1 MLWKHG
7 VKKRRRIAIFPKGL
21 VHGFGQKLAIFP
33 KWLIHGFGP
42 KIAIFQIFFF
52 LGKIGQENILYNILE
67 RENAF
72 LGYKN

>member
-1 MLWKHG
+1 ME
-7 VKKRRRIAIFPKGL
+7 L

-52 LGKIGQENILYNILE
+52 
-67 RENAF
+67 
-72 LGYKN
+72 